1 MARNSALVKNS
12 PPAGKRNR
20 EIEISA
26 SAMFVPLFFFPPL
39 SLSPVLSLSFYYGR
53 CCKRLWPYASCVTS
67 FKTTNAGYFFF
78 LTGVWHGVAKAYEFQ
93 LWNSSFFFLF
103 MGTHSRRLSTIEI
116 LIIFAI
122 RLIVEEWIK
131 LEIVEF
137 EHWDRYL
144 SFGNFEL
151 IDIRGNITFICTFE

>member
-1 MARNSALVKNS
+1 MARCRESIRVSA
-12 PPAGKRNR
+12 A
-20 EIEISA
+20 
-26 SAMFVPLFFFPPL
+26 
-39 SLSPVLSLSFYYGR
+39 
-53 CCKRLWPYASCVTS
+53 
-67 FKTTNAGYFFF
+67 
-78 LTGVWHGVAKAYEFQ
+78 EFE
-93 LWNSSFFFLF
+93 FFFLF

>member
-1 MARNSALVKNS
+1 M
-12 PPAGKRNR
+12 
-20 EIEISA
+20 
-26 SAMFVPLFFFPPL
+26 
-39 SLSPVLSLSFYYGR
+39 
-53 CCKRLWPYASCVTS
+53 
-67 FKTTNAGYFFF
+67 
-78 LTGVWHGVAKAYEFQ
+78 EFE
-93 LWNSSFFFLF
+93 FFFLF

-151 IDIRGNITFICTFE
+151 INIRGNITFICTFE

>member
-1 MARNSALVKNS
+1 M
-12 PPAGKRNR
+12 
-20 EIEISA
+20 
-26 SAMFVPLFFFPPL
+26 
-39 SLSPVLSLSFYYGR
+39 
-53 CCKRLWPYASCVTS
+53 
-67 FKTTNAGYFFF
+67 
-78 LTGVWHGVAKAYEFQ
+78 
-93 LWNSSFFFLF
+93 
-103 MGTHSRRLSTIEI
+103 STIEI